1 MANYREGSI
10 LSRLAKMCVEDEISF
25 PIANIP
31 SVRAAAS
38 LTGAR
43 FGRIYSTHMDRV
55 AGIITVTRK
64 S

>member
-1 MANYREGSI
+1 MANHRAGSV
-10 LSRLAKMCVEDEISF
+10 LSQLAEMEVGAELVF
-25 PIANIP
+25 PIIDIP
-31 SVRAAAS
+31 SVRSAAS